1 MHHEE
6 LSRRTFEFSCKM
18 MELYTQLIRSNEL
31 ELAARVLKYGLSIR
45 KNTENAAASFSQIDF
60 TESITVASDMAIQT
74 RYWLK
79 LVQIKCPLLTENDA
93 CVESLNAII
102 NSLNY
107 IITHSNQ
114 YHVQLQYQVN

>member
-31 ELAARVLKYGLSIR
+31 ELAARILKYGLSIR
-45 KNTENAAASFSQIDF
+45 KNTERAAASISQMDF
-60 TESITVASDMAIQT
+60 TESISAASDMAIQT

-79 LVQIKCPLLTENDA
+79 LVQIKFPLMNQNDE